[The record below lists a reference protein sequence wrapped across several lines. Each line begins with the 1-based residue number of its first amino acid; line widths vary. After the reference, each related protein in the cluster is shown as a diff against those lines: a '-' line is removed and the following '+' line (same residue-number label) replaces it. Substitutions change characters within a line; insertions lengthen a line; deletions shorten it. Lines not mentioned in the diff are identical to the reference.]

1 MKNLSSV
8 IKLLLVTLLLS
19 GCSGNDET
27 FTVNFNGELSEMKW
41 AVADLNPDLPSD
53 WSSYEYL
60 TFELKSSTPQRFELR
75 LYNEG
80 DMRRLNIHPFENA
93 WIKASIPL
101 IHFQKRNTQ
110 GNSMASISKTARPGY
125 WIGFS
130 SQVGPITNVDSLGV
144 AMRFPVNSPVLEIR
158 NLTLTMTPQDSVL
171 EPVPLVDELGQWIPS
186 EWSGKVKTIDDLR
199 AAWSEENAKLGPGD
213 FNYGKYGGSMSA
225 RAKATGFFRI
235 EKIDGRWWFVDPEG
249 YLFYSTGSTGMRPR
263 SDMARTAGR
272 EYIYKALP
280 SNEEL
285 FAGTSISGGGTDPSI
300 YTWNLVRRF
309 GSDWLP
315 GWIDLTISR
324 MESWGINTVAN
335 WSDANLGNSQRKAYV
350 ATIGG
355 WGLETGLMGMPDVYA
370 AGYDDLV
377 DKAAARQCAP
387 KKEDPYLL
395 GYFLGN
401 EPPWPGR
408 EAEFTGLVLAG
419 SDTPMQKALKE
430 YLRAGDTPE
439 RRKTFVYETY
449 AKYIN
454 TVNAAVKK
462 YDPNHLNLGYRY
474 GGSAPADLIK
484 ASTGFD
490 VFSINIYGYTS
501 NLDAVQKIYE
511 LTGMPVIIGEF
522 HFGTPGR
529 GMAPGL
535 AQVKNQEE
543 RGAAYRY
550 YVENAAAHPAIIGTH
565 WFTWVDQ
572 PSTGRN
578 DGENYNIGFVDVT
591 DRPYY
596 ELVEAAKVTHR
607 RIFDI
612 HSGKVPP
619 IGIKALVQ

>member
-1 MKNLSSV
+1 MKILSTGLKILS
-8 IKLLLVTLLLS
+8 ILLLIT
-19 GCSGNDET
+19 GCSGKDKT
-27 FTVNFNGELSEMKW
+27 FIASFSGEVSEQKW
-41 AVADLNPDLPSD
+41 AISDLNPELPSD
-53 WSSYEYL
+53 WSSYGFL
-60 TFELKSSTPQRFELR
+60 TFDLKSTTSQRFELR
-75 LYNEG
+75 LYDG
-80 DMRRLNIHPFENA
+80 QGIRRLNIHPFENA
-93 WIKASIPL
+93 WIRASIPL
-101 IHFQKRNTQ
+101 VHFQKRNTQ
-110 GNSMASISKTARPGY
+110 GNSMASISKTPRPGY

-130 SQVGPITNVDSLGV
+130 SQVGPITSIDSVGV
-144 AMRFPVNSPVLEIR
+144 LMRFPVNSPTLEIK
-158 NLTLTMTPQDSVL
+158 NVILTMEPQDSVL
-171 EPVPLVDELGQWIPS
+171 GPVPLVDEFGQWIPS
-186 EWSGKVKTIDDLR
+186 DWPGKVQTL
-199 AAWSEENAKLGPGD
+199 EELKLSWAEEEKQLGPGD
-213 FNYGKYGGSMSA
+213 FNYGKYGGSISA
-225 RAKATGFFRI
+225 KTRATGFFRI

-263 SDMARTAGR
+263 SDMARTKGR
-272 EYIYKALP
+272 EYIYKTLP

-285 FAGTSISGGGTDPSI
+285 FAGTNIRGGGSDPSI

-309 GSDWLP
+309 GPDWLP
-315 GWIDLTISR
+315 GWIDLTIRR
-324 MESWGINTVAN
+324 MEDWGINTIAN
-335 WSDANLGNSQRKAYV
+335 WSDTNLGDSQRKAYV

-370 AGYDDLV
+370 SGYAEMV
-377 DKAAARQCAP
+377 DQAAERQCAP
-387 KKEDPYLL
+387 KKNDPYLL

-401 EPPWPGR
+401 EPPWPNR
-408 EAEFTGLVLAG
+408 ENEFVGLVLDG
-419 SDTPMQKALKE
+419 KETPMQAALKD
-430 YLRAGDTPE
+430 YLREGDTPE
-439 RRKTFVYETY
+439 RRKAFVYDTY

-462 YDPNHLNLGYRY
+462 HDPNHLNLGYRY
-474 GGSAPADLIK
+474 GGSPPADLIK

-535 AQVKNQEE
+535 AQTKNQEE

-578 DGENYNIGFVDVT
+578 DGENYNIGYVDVT

-596 ELVEAAKVTHR
+596 ELVEAAKETHK

-612 HSGKVPP
+612 HSGKAAPTDR
-619 IGIKALVQ
+619 KALVQ